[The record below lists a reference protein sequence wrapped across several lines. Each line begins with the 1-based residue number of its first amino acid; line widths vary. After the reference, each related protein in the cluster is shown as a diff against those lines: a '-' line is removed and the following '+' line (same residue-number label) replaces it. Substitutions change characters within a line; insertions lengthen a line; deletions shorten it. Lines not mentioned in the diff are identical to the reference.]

1 MEKARLNIL
10 NSLPR
15 RYKLEWGG
23 KPESP
28 IRFKVFS
35 TKQTVEILNKI
46 WIKAF
51 SKTLNC
57 IFHTYK
63 KYIRSNIPYKN
74 ETVTLSVFPNGTIMF
89 QGKKSVEWV
98 CQHIEQI
105 TKEVESDIDDQK
117 GNLDKS
123 DESEISDDC

>member
-1 MEKARLNIL
+1 MEKAKLNIL

-51 SKTLNC
+51 SKTLNL

-63 KYIRSNIPYKN
+63 KYTRSNIPYKK
-74 ETVTLSVFPNGTIMF
+74 ETVTLSIFPNGTIIF
-89 QGKKSVEWV
+89 QGKKI
-98 CQHIEQI
+98 C
-105 TKEVESDIDDQK
+105 
-117 GNLDKS
+117 
-123 DESEISDDC
+123 